1 MPVHRHGG
9 IGQVGQ
15 FEYAHPALTQLLH
28 PHTVLDEGGRL
39 PPGDHDDRN
48 SGGEHPVGTR
58 QPRLGRPFRA
68 GFQGAVEGGL
78 PQPRIVG
85 SQFVQ
90 RGFLGM
96 SVLFLVSSAFTLAK
110 VVRDQQESASV
121 SRRLD
126 EARMEK
132 LMAEHDPF
140 KSVA

>member
-1 MPVHRHGG
+1 MTNPNARSKTSSAFLAQAAIAFGVSFFGTGVG
-9 IGQVGQ
+9 I
-15 FEYAHPALTQLLH
+15 FYLP
-28 PHTVLDEGGRL
+28 LD
-39 PPGDHDDRN
+39 
-48 SGGEHPVGTR
+48 T
-58 QPRLGRPFRA
+58 A
-68 GFQGAVEGGL
+68 
-78 PQPRIVG
+78 
-85 SQFVQ
+85 Q

-110 VVRDQQESASV
+110 VVRDQQESASI